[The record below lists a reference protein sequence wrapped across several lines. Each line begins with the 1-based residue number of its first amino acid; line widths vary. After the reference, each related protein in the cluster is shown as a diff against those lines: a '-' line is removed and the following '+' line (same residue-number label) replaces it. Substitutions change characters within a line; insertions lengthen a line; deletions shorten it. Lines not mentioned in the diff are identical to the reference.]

1 MALRSEKR
9 IGAILILSAAMAAAQ
24 PLTYQVRLKHLH
36 GGEAGTLTVS
46 ADSIAFSAH
55 SLEWKYAD
63 IQQLSLSATEL
74 RILTYEDQKWQ
85 LGRDREYVFDRLP
98 EEMSKQLY
106 PLFAHTLD
114 QRFVAAVADSD
125 VRPLWKMPAKLGGSQ
140 GVLIAGADRIVYETA
155 APGKSRTWRFR
166 DIDSIATGGLFDLS
180 ITTLERSG
188 WRHSGPKEFH
198 FALKQALHEDR
209 YNDLWRRLNESHILT
224 QNEDPNF

>member
-36 GGEAGTLTVS
+36 GGETGTLTVS
-46 ADSIAFSAH
+46 ADSITFSGH
-55 SLEWKYAD
+55 SLQWKYAD

-74 RILTYEDQKWQ
+74 RILTYEDRKWQ

-125 VRPLWKMPAKLGGSQ
+125 VQSVVEEWGRSW
-140 GVLIAGADRIVYETA
+140 VDRKA
-155 APGKSRTWRFR
+155 C
-166 DIDSIATGGLFDLS
+166 
-180 ITTLERSG
+180 
-188 WRHSGPKEFH
+188 
-198 FALKQALHEDR
+198 
-209 YNDLWRRLNESHILT
+209 
-224 QNEDPNF
+224 